1 MSTAQQNLEAIQDIR
16 RMMERSSR
24 FISLSGWSGVAA
36 GSCAL
41 IGAWF
46 AQQRMNSYF
55 SDYSAESS
63 CSTCLR
69 DDLLA
74 IAGGVLF
81 CAVIT
86 AFLFTWMKSKKDG
99 VQLWGTT
106 SRRLVWNTLLP
117 MIAGGFIILRM
128 VDLKHYDLLA
138 GTCLVIYG
146 LALINGS
153 KYTLGEIRYLGYAE
167 LLTGIISLW
176 IPRYGIYFWAFG
188 FGILHIVY
196 GLTMWLKYDNKKE
209 VPGAAA

>member
-1 MSTAQQNLEAIQDIR
+1 MSTAQQTLEAIQDIR

-36 GSCAL
+36 GICAL
-41 IGAWF
+41 IGAWLG
-46 AQQRMNSYF
+46 QQRLNRYF
-55 SDYSAESS
+55 DEYSPGNNCPS
-63 CSTCLR
+63 CLR
-69 DDLLA
+69 DDLLT
-74 IAGGVLF
+74 IAGGVLIG
-81 CAVIT
+81 AVIT
-86 AFLFTWMKSKKDG
+86 AFLFTYFKSKKDG
-99 VQLWGTT
+99 VQIWGTT

-128 VDLKHYDLLA
+128 VDLKHYELLA
-138 GTCLVIYG
+138 GTCLIVYG

-167 LLTGIISLW
+167 LITGIISLW
-176 IPRYGIYFWAFG
+176 VPRYGIYFWAFG

-209 VPGAAA
+209 PEVTAG